1 MFVRLI
7 LPLALAGLAA
17 ACATTTQ
24 ESPGTASPDHSN
36 AMAASP
42 APAGTAG
49 HGMMMRH
56 GQGGMAQGGM
66 AQGGMAQGGM
76 ARGRAMMGRSCPM
89 HADSAGHGSMGMSCP
104 MRADS
109 AAARP
114 MGEMGA
120 MCPMRSMG
128 ADTTA
133 APIG

>member
-24 ESPGTASPDHSN
+24 ESPGTASPDHSH

-42 APAGTAG
+42 VPAGTAG

-56 GQGGMAQGGM
+56 G
-66 AQGGMAQGGM
+66 QGGMAQGGM

>member
-1 MFVRLI
+1 
-7 LPLALAGLAA
+7 
-17 ACATTTQ
+17 
-24 ESPGTASPDHSN
+24 
-36 AMAASP
+36 
-42 APAGTAG
+42 
-49 HGMMMRH
+49 
-56 GQGGMAQGGM
+56 
-66 AQGGMAQGGM
+66 
-76 ARGRAMMGRSCPM
+76 M